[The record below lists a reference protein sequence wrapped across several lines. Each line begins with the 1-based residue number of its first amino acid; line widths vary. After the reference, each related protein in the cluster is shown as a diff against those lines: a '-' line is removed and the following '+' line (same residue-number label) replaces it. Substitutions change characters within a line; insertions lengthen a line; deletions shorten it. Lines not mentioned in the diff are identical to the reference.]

1 MEDTYCVCP
10 HILRRLLN
18 PKREVVAMADID
30 GRSSLIVPVTEEAVQ
45 VKGAGTQRR
54 GRGTHHHAH
63 REGPS
68 KAPLPRDLAKNSRR
82 AGRMRYLHCNLLSPL

>member
-1 MEDTYCVCP
+1 MDDTYRVCP

-18 PKREVVAMADID
+18 PEREVVAMADMD
-30 GRSSLIVPVTEEAVQ
+30 GPPALIVPVTGEAVQ
-45 VKGAGTQRR
+45 VKGAGTQRW

-68 KAPLPRDLAKNSRR
+68 KVSLPRDLAKNSRR
-82 AGRMRYLHCNLLSPL
+82 AGGMRYLHCNLLSPL